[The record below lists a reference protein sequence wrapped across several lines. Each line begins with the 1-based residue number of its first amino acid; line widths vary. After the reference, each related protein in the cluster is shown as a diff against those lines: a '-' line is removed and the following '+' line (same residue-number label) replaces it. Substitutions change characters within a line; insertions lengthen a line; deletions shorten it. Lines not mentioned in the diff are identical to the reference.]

1 MYLLDYL
8 DGDAVLKIGALF
20 TWERKGANEFITAL
34 SSYLSLFELHYIMIE
49 CEDLTW
55 GISSLWCS
63 ELPPVA
69 TWFSSKLTPVAMWTS
84 FGSKTPPVATW
95 FGSRLLMIAPEL
107 ESLETWPE
115 LAMCSM
121 GWSGF
126 AVWTI
131 RSLKVE
137 VGVKRWS
144 EVWSDGELITTVA
157 GGRKGWATLK
167 NVHQIWLRIKKTVE
181 KAAKCLM

>member
-1 MYLLDYL
+1 MYMLDYF
-8 DGDAVLKIGALF
+8 DGDAVLKIGAPF
-20 TWERKGANEFITAL
+20 TWERNGANEFITAL
-34 SSYLSLFELHYIMIE
+34 ASHLSLFELHYIMIE

-126 AVWTI
+126 AAWTI
-131 RSLKVE
+131 GLLEVE

-144 EVWSDGELITTVA
+144 EEWSDGELITTVA
-157 GGRKGWATLK
+157 GGRKGWATLN
-167 NVHQIWLRIKKTVE
+167 NVQQVWIKKTVE
-181 KAAKCLM
+181 KGAKCLM